1 MASFEGGSRNP
12 IPRWDSSASQFQRY
26 RDEIRVFRLAENLEQ
41 SYSIAARLV
50 SALSGPAKRVGLS
63 LSDRELMPEYADYAA
78 AEAEIQAGRQPP
90 KLSKAEANDLAIKTL
105 LSKLEKTLQPMR
117 SQERGTRLEDFFVH
131 RKHYRKKGMRI
142 AEYNILWEES
152 LERLREVDITVDSWG
167 DLLGWLYLRGAGLS
181 QDRYERVLCALPP
194 DDTYPLDDLMKML
207 PRFFFDIHR
216 TERSD
221 PAQKGGGAP
230 HPQFRAL
237 ARGDGKGDRRDVRG
251 RYKGFGKGQH
261 RALTLQTLMTMT
273 VARTAIST
281 TPRTSTMVAMA
292 NQTSTTTRSKTW
304 RLCSSPV
311 FVESSRLSPQ
321 SSTLVMAPITSTRTS
336 RLP

>member
-131 RKHYRKKGMRI
+131 RKHCRKKGMRI

-152 LERLREVDITVDSWG
+152 LERLREVDITVDTWG

-181 QDRYERVLCALPP
+181 QDRYERVLCVVPP
-194 DDTYPLDDLMKML
+194 DDTSPMLSVPRVGLRSTTSLGVYTQNSFGSIFVLLGTIRKTQSCCWGQYERHSPEPHTQKPTKFVQKHNKAKMRARSCAL
-207 PRFFFDIHR
+207 FVLSVLNDGHACFSTFWDVVPESGEAGFQIKNSVAMHGGCSC
-216 TERSD
+216 ERSH
-221 PAQKGGGAP
+221 K
-230 HPQFRAL
+230 
-237 ARGDGKGDRRDVRG
+237 
-251 RYKGFGKGQH
+251 
-261 RALTLQTLMTMT
+261 LTMMVSTQYPTLM
-273 VARTAIST
+273 
-281 TPRTSTMVAMA
+281 
-292 NQTSTTTRSKTW
+292 
-304 RLCSSPV
+304 
-311 FVESSRLSPQ
+311 
-321 SSTLVMAPITSTRTS
+321 
-336 RLP
+336 